1 MRYMLFLL
9 PFIFACSGSQKS
21 DLSLSESAV
30 VFSNVNIVDVRN
42 GEIMENRHVVTD
54 SGKIVQI
61 EEEASQWPD
70 EEEVIDATGMCLTPG
85 LGEMHAHIPSPPV
98 PGDQSLD
105 LLVLYTVNGVTTI
118 RGMLGHPAHLNLRD
132 KEIRDEIISSRIYTS
147 STSFNGHSVET
158 EEEDSHYVVES
169 EESG

>member
-42 GEIMENRHVVTD
+42 GESMENRHVVTD

-61 EEEASQWPD
+61 EEEASQWP
-70 EEEVIDATGMCLTPG
+70 EEVEVIDATNMYLTPG
-85 LGEMHAHIPSPPV
+85 LAERHAHIPSPPE
-98 PGDQSLD
+98 PDDQILAV
-105 LLVLYTVNGVTTI
+105 LVLYTYNEGITI
-118 RGMLGHPAHLNLRD
+118 RRSHLHRA
-132 KEIRDEIISSRIYTS
+132 
-147 STSFNGHSVET
+147 
-158 EEEDSHYVVES
+158 
-169 EESG
+169 

>member
-61 EEEASQWPD
+61 EEEASQWP
-70 EEEVIDATGMCLTPG
+70 EEVEVIDATGMYLTPG
-85 LGEMHAHIPSPPV
+85 LAEMHAHIPSPPV
-98 PGDQSLD
+98 PDDQILD
-105 LLVLYTVNGVTTI
+105 VL
-118 RGMLGHPAHLNLRD
+118 
-132 KEIRDEIISSRIYTS
+132 EIGRASCRERA
-147 STSFNGHSVET
+147 
-158 EEEDSHYVVES
+158 
-169 EESG
+169 